1 MSMMNANAAA
11 TTAMTANEP
20 LDFELPEMGDSDF
33 SNEELAEDMDG
44 LTMSFPRIKIPA
56 GGVLQFEIPNGDPQH
71 PDYSPT
77 LTGVILFS
85 HASCVYWP
93 EGDEYS
99 DDVPPLCSSVDGK
112 QGYGE
117 PGRNLC
123 VEPVW
128 QRQQRPRQSLQ
139 EYAGAVP
146 VAQRG
151 VYAAGDQ
158 SFAHQHQPVPRVF
171 ESGFCIPQACHLRQP
186 CGDRLEA
193 PDKPGGQGLQ
203 RCHVQAAW
211 RFPRRPAC
219 FRAQVRL
226 ELP

>member
-1 MSMMNANAAA
+1 MKSGVSLQQMLTEVKRQSESKEDYLIAPNRLRMESYGKEMFLHLSDDSGTELIEPMTITGIAHRQIGTHLRIPAAYYDRMREERPDLLAYNANTWQA
-11 TTAMTANEP
+11 
-20 LDFELPEMGDSDF
+20 
-33 SNEELAEDMDG
+33 G
-44 LTMSFPRIKIPA
+44 LRRA
-56 GGVLQFEIPNGDPQH
+56 RWCL
-71 PDYSPT
+71 
-77 LTGVILFS
+77 
-85 HASCVYWP
+85 
-93 EGDEYS
+93 
-99 DDVPPLCSSVDGK
+99 
-112 QGYGE
+112 
-117 PGRNLC
+117 RNLC